1 MLMLCAF
8 IWGTAFVAQS
18 AGSGMGAYSFLA
30 GRSWLAVLVLLPTV
44 RAFDALHRRH
54 GAAYGWPK
62 APADRRLLLTAGLCC
77 GTLLFAASAAQQ
89 IGITL
94 NPSTAKAGFL
104 TAMYVVLV
112 PVFGLCL
119 GRRGSARLWL
129 SMVIAVGGL
138 YLLCMK
144 NGFGGIETSDWIL
157 LSCAVLPEGASAY
170 PAYEPARPAETLEWE
185 VVSSDGVTLEGNTLR
200 GRDKGMIT
208 LRYLPTKNTS
218 KAMRLMRRMHMNA
231 VIAARDFNVSPAMV
245 EEEFDLRRG
254 FADQPDPAGVARLL
268 DPRYA
273 KGDAPAAVL
282 TREGAG
288 PFMQVL
294 RCADKLAGAV
304 RSALTLST
312 FAGLFGMLI
321 VFYLVFQNQAAALPV
336 QHLLLYL
343 LIWYIPVFVINQQ
356 TH

>member
-1 MLMLCAF
+1 
-8 IWGTAFVAQS
+8 
-18 AGSGMGAYSFLA
+18 
-30 GRSWLAVLVLLPTV
+30 
-44 RAFDALHRRH
+44 
-54 GAAYGWPK
+54 
-62 APADRRLLLTAGLCC
+62 
-77 GTLLFAASAAQQ
+77 
-89 IGITL
+89 
-94 NPSTAKAGFL
+94 
-104 TAMYVVLV
+104 
-112 PVFGLCL
+112 
-119 GRRGSARLWL
+119 
-129 SMVIAVGGL
+129 
-138 YLLCMK
+138 
-144 NGFGGIETSDWIL
+144 
-157 LSCAVLPEGASAY
+157 
-170 PAYEPARPAETLEWE
+170 
-185 VVSSDGVTLEGNTLR
+185 
-200 GRDKGMIT
+200 
-208 LRYLPTKNTS
+208 
-218 KAMRLMRRMHMNA
+218 MRLMRRMHMNA

-312 FAGLFGMLI
+312 VAGLFGMLI

>member
-1 MLMLCAF
+1 MVLGTGALMVNMGVTIPAERDSQ
-8 IWGTAFVAQS
+8 VAMYLLADNQ
-18 AGSGMGAYSFLA
+18 LA
-30 GRSWLAVLVLLPTV
+30 GV
-44 RAFDALHRRH
+44 
-54 GAAYGWPK
+54 
-62 APADRRLLLTAGLCC
+62 
-77 GTLLFAASAAQQ
+77 
-89 IGITL
+89 
-94 NPSTAKAGFL
+94 
-104 TAMYVVLV
+104 
-112 PVFGLCL
+112 
-119 GRRGSARLWL
+119 
-129 SMVIAVGGL
+129 
-138 YLLCMK
+138 
-144 NGFGGIETSDWIL
+144 
-157 LSCAVLPEGASAY
+157 
-170 PAYEPARPAETLEWE
+170 
-185 VVSSDGVTLEGNTLR
+185 
-200 GRDKGMIT
+200 IT
-208 LRYLPTKNTS
+208 LRYLPTKHTY

-343 LIWYIPVFVINQQ
+343 LIWYIPVCVINQQ

>member
-1 MLMLCAF
+1 MICA
-8 IWGTAFVAQS
+8 A
-18 AGSGMGAYSFLA
+18 
-30 GRSWLAVLVLLPTV
+30 
-44 RAFDALHRRH
+44 
-54 GAAYGWPK
+54 
-62 APADRRLLLTAGLCC
+62 
-77 GTLLFAASAAQQ
+77 
-89 IGITL
+89 
-94 NPSTAKAGFL
+94 
-104 TAMYVVLV
+104 
-112 PVFGLCL
+112 
-119 GRRGSARLWL
+119 
-129 SMVIAVGGL
+129 
-138 YLLCMK
+138 
-144 NGFGGIETSDWIL
+144 
-157 LSCAVLPEGASAY
+157 
-170 PAYEPARPAETLEWE
+170 
-185 VVSSDGVTLEGNTLR
+185 
-200 GRDKGMIT
+200 
-208 LRYLPTKNTS
+208 
-218 KAMRLMRRMHMNA
+218 
-231 VIAARDFNVSPAMV
+231 
-245 EEEFDLRRG
+245 
-254 FADQPDPAGVARLL
+254 AGVARLL

>member
-1 MLMLCAF
+1 
-8 IWGTAFVAQS
+8 
-18 AGSGMGAYSFLA
+18 
-30 GRSWLAVLVLLPTV
+30 
-44 RAFDALHRRH
+44 
-54 GAAYGWPK
+54 
-62 APADRRLLLTAGLCC
+62 
-77 GTLLFAASAAQQ
+77 
-89 IGITL
+89 
-94 NPSTAKAGFL
+94 
-104 TAMYVVLV
+104 
-112 PVFGLCL
+112 
-119 GRRGSARLWL
+119 
-129 SMVIAVGGL
+129 
-138 YLLCMK
+138 
-144 NGFGGIETSDWIL
+144 
-157 LSCAVLPEGASAY
+157 
-170 PAYEPARPAETLEWE
+170 
-185 VVSSDGVTLEGNTLR
+185 
-200 GRDKGMIT
+200 MIT
-208 LRYLPTKNTS
+208 LRYLPTKHTY

-254 FADQPDPAGVARLL
+254 FADQPRSGRRCPPARPALRQGRRSGRCP
-268 DPRYA
+268 DPR
-273 KGDAPAAVL
+273 G
-282 TREGAG
+282 RG

>member
-1 MLMLCAF
+1 MYLLADN
-8 IWGTAFVAQS
+8 Q
-18 AGSGMGAYSFLA
+18 LA
-30 GRSWLAVLVLLPTV
+30 GV
-44 RAFDALHRRH
+44 
-54 GAAYGWPK
+54 
-62 APADRRLLLTAGLCC
+62 
-77 GTLLFAASAAQQ
+77 
-89 IGITL
+89 
-94 NPSTAKAGFL
+94 
-104 TAMYVVLV
+104 
-112 PVFGLCL
+112 
-119 GRRGSARLWL
+119 
-129 SMVIAVGGL
+129 
-138 YLLCMK
+138 
-144 NGFGGIETSDWIL
+144 
-157 LSCAVLPEGASAY
+157 
-170 PAYEPARPAETLEWE
+170 
-185 VVSSDGVTLEGNTLR
+185 
-200 GRDKGMIT
+200 IT
-208 LRYLPTKNTS
+208 LRYLPTKHTY

-321 VFYLVFQNQAAALPV
+321 VFYLVFQNQAAALPYSICCCTCSSGTFR
-336 QHLLLYL
+336 YL
-343 LIWYIPVFVINQQ
+343 SSISRRTEYSKASNSGSEPFFFTLSRGYISADTAVRR
-356 TH
+356 